1 MTPIKNA
8 ETLGY
13 HHGNLLARAQ
23 RTGEHVTLPRV
34 AWASPAY
41 EAAYEAAKAHA
52 LAVGS
57 R

>member
-8 ETLGY
+8 QTIGY
-13 HHGNLLARAQ
+13 HHGNLLAKAQ
-23 RTGEHVTLPRV
+23 RTGEHVTLPRI